1 MGRHYGAEMFCG
13 LDSLLQD
20 LPWDLLTE
28 SIGGAS
34 TSDVPVAMT
43 ATTLGLLVDK
53 GGVLSN
59 FTNEKYHEMASHLQ
73 CSQC

>member
-1 MGRHYGAEMFCG
+1 MFCG
-13 LDSLLQD
+13 PDSLLQD

-34 TSDVPVAMT
+34 TSNVTVAMT
-43 ATTLGLLVDK
+43 AKTLGLLVDK
-53 GGVLSN
+53 EGVLGN